1 LQSCKEYFFD
11 KARDLGIDI
20 HMIPGNHDTYF
31 KNTNKVNSPELLL
44 GEYDNIQIY
53 PEVTELTFDER
64 KILFVPW
71 ICSENYTHTMDV
83 IKNTEAKAVFGHF
96 EFSGFQMYKGAIVSH
111 GSDTSPYSHFD
122 LVCSG
127 HYHHRSR
134 TNNILY
140 LGNPYEITW
149 SDYEDPR
156 GFNIYDTY
164 DNSVEFLQNPFT
176 IFHKFYFDDTSDDFR
191 SLIADYDYDS
201 IANSCVKVV
210 VVKKS
215 DFAYF
220 DAFIDNLYQCNLIE
234 LKIIEDFSEF
244 EDDAVGEVE
253 VNLEDTMTLLNDYVD
268 NVATDLDRDKLKSV
282 LRTLYVEA
290 QSEN

>member
-1 LQSCKEYFFD
+1 MQSCKSYFFD
-11 KARDLGIDI
+11 KAEALGIDI

-44 GEYDNIQIY
+44 AQYDNVTIY

-71 ICSENYTHTMDV
+71 ICSENYDDTMRVLKETDA
-83 IKNTEAKAVFGHF
+83 EAVFGHF
-96 EFSGFQMYKGAIVSH
+96 EFSGFQMYKGVTNDH
-111 GSDTSPYSHFD
+111 GSDISPFSRFE

-134 TNNILY
+134 TDNILY

-164 DNSVEFLQNPFT
+164 DHSVEFLQNPYT
-176 IFHKFYFDDTSDDFR
+176 IFHKFHFDDTDPSFR
-191 SLIADYDYDS
+191 SLLDDFDYSS
-201 IANSCVKVV
+201 INNSCVKVIV
-210 VVKKS
+210 VSKN

-234 LKIIEDFSEF
+234 LKILEDFSEF

-290 QSEN
+290 QSEA